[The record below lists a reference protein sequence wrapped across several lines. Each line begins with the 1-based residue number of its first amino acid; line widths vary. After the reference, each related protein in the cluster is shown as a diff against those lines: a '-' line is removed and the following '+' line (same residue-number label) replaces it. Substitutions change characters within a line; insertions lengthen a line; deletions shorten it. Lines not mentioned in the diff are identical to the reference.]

1 MKALNYKEKSDAIVK
16 FSLLFLTVI
25 FIVGFA
31 LYFNFSFKN
40 ELTEKQKL
48 QLSSYRLYRQNEK
61 KIIQLVDTLDKQIDK
76 DLGKN
81 SIDVL
86 SQQKRIQDQIEFK
99 KLINDDTTYI
109 KLLSALDRLML
120 NYLKAKASTVD
131 QMENKDEALARMKD
145 EKERLQEK
153 IEALKEKYKDCE
165 CL

>member
-61 KIIQLVDTLDKQIDK
+61 KIIQLLDTLDQQIDK

>member
-31 LYFNFSFKN
+31 LYFNLSFKN

-61 KIIQLVDTLDKQIDK
+61 KIIQLVDTLDQQIDK

-109 KLLSALDRLML
+109 KLLTTLDRLML

-131 QMENKDEALARMKD
+131 QIENKDEALARMKD

-153 IEALKEKYKDCE
+153 IEALNEKYKDCE

>member
-31 LYFNFSFKN
+31 LYFNLSFKN

-61 KIIQLVDTLDKQIDK
+61 KIIQLVDTLDQQIDK

-109 KLLSALDRLML
+109 KLLSTLDRLML

-131 QMENKDEALARMKD
+131 QIENKDEALARMKD

-153 IEALKEKYKDCE
+153 IEALNEKYKDCE